1 MSEHRRV
8 SMDGMIEPKDM
19 KRYIRETRRICPT
32 CGKANMWIKL
42 QEEATVM
49 LECPNC
55 DLVEHLPLGF
65 DVLPPTPPA
74 SPVRPTQPAPQK
86 KDKKK

>member
-8 SMDGMIEPKDM
+8 SMDGMIEPKDTS
-19 KRYIRETRRICPT
+19 KYLRETNRPCPT
-32 CGKANMWIKL
+32 CNKSMMWVRL
-42 QEEATVM
+42 QEEATVI

-65 DVLPPTPPA
+65 DFAPPA
-74 SPVRPTQPAPQK
+74 QK
-86 KDKKK
+86 ASNDSDKGNS

>member
-8 SMDGMIEPKDM
+8 TMDGEIEPKNM
-19 KRYIRETRRICPT
+19 AKYLRETKRRCPT
-32 CGKANMWIKL
+32 CGKSNMFVKL
-42 QEEATVM
+42 QEEATVI

-55 DLVEHLPLGF
+55 DLVEHLPLGMEN
-65 DVLPPTPPA
+65 PIA
-74 SPVRPTQPAPQK
+74 APAPAPAK

>member
-8 SMDGMIEPKDM
+8 GMDGTIEPKDTS
-19 KRYIRETRRICPT
+19 KYLRETNRPCPT
-32 CGKANMWIKL
+32 CNKSMMWVRL
-42 QEEATVM
+42 QEEATVI

-65 DVLPPTPPA
+65 DSTPPVLKPMN
-74 SPVRPTQPAPQK
+74 STGK
-86 KDKKK
+86 